1 MDISYLQLHYYAL
14 TFTLYLNIYSLKV
27 KICAN
32 NVIWI
37 NNLALKNQIMS
48 FLTNHF
54 KSLLY
59 TMRMNIENPK

>member
-27 KICAN
+27 KICPN

-37 NNLALKNQIMS
+37 NNLALKISNNIVFNES
-48 FLTNHF
+48 F
-54 KSLLY
+54 
-59 TMRMNIENPK
+59 